1 MIRRPP
7 RSTRTDTLFPY
18 TTLFRSDRRGRGV
31 AVLAPLHPQQHRHH
45 HPGEDQ
51 ERTGLVHQAGR
62 LEPSDRSSD
71 AGWEEGAAG
80 RSEERRVGKECV
92 STCRSRWSPYHYKK
106 KNKPVENNKIVSY
119 VHITP
124 SK

>member
-31 AVLAPLHPQQHRHH
+31 AVLAPLHPQQYRHH

-80 RSEERRVGKECV
+80 AAGGIVPSMPACGNVQESTDERQVGTEGGM
-92 STCRSRWSPYHYKK
+92 TCRSRLSPYH
-106 KNKPVENNKIVSY
+106 
-119 VHITP
+119 
-124 SK
+124 